1 MRFSFFY
8 LILLLLPLITA
19 GPGHFSAAT
28 AQASPVRIEAD
39 RMESGE
45 EPGSVVFSGRVTASR
60 GELVINAATL
70 TLFPLSEEEQAE
82 LPQGDQR
89 RIKKLYAEGEVRIEA
104 EGWIGSGDFMEYSEL
119 ERKVY
124 ITGNARA
131 WQDNNLI
138 SGQTITLYLDEER
151 TIVERGEGPDERV
164 RAFFYADDDEP
175 DPGSDS
181 TPSRDSTGEQPPQ
194 QPEASP

>member
-8 LILLLLPLITA
+8 LSLLFLLLVTGPLP
-19 GPGHFSAAT
+19 PSAAA
-28 AQASPVRIEAD
+28 AQAPPVRIEAD

-45 EPGSVVFSGRVTASR
+45 EPGSVVFSGQVSARR
-60 GELVINAATL
+60 GELVIHAATM
-70 TLFPLSEEEQAE
+70 TIFPLSEEEQAE

-124 ITGNARA
+124 LTGNARA

-138 SGQTITLYLDEER
+138 SGQTITLYLDEDR

-164 RAFFYADDDEP
+164 RAFFYADGDEVGP
-175 DPGSDS
+175 APN
-181 TPSRDSTGEQPPQ
+181 PSRDSTGEQPPQ
-194 QPEASP
+194 QPEAAP